1 MATTDKANG
10 AKSGGELRSGELRPA
25 DVLLAGASAPYQVHL
40 PSFDGPL
47 DLLLHLIERRQMEI
61 TAISLVAV
69 TDQFIEYVRNWQGEE
84 PPMARL
90 AEFIT
95 VGAKLLFIKSRSL
108 LPQPTREED
117 VAEADEALAEAEE
130 LRRHLLEYKL
140 AKEIARLLREREAA
154 GLMSFPRPGP
164 LMPPADQV
172 AWSRPKLVG
181 LEVEALAAA
190 FRRVLEKRNRPQ
202 PEPLPL
208 PVVKVSDKIAEIEA
222 GLAAHGRVQFEDLL
236 RLAQSRFEM
245 VVTFLAVLELWHQE
259 RIVVVQHRLFAPILL
274 LPAARSDSSGSSDQ
288 QEKNN
293 ESPQPEAPETSLQ
306 QEAPNP
312 STASNER

>member
-1 MATTDKANG
+1 MATVHGVNG
-10 AKSGGELRSGELRPA
+10 TKVVIAGTQA
-25 DVLLAGASAPYQVHL
+25 ATLASSPYTIHL
-40 PSFDGPL
+40 SIFEGPL

-69 TDQFIEYVRNWQGEE
+69 TDQFLEYVRNWQEEE

-108 LPQPTREED
+108 LPQAPRE
-117 VAEADEALAEAEE
+117 DEASEANEAMAEAEE

-154 GLMSFPRPGP
+154 GMMSFPRPGP
-164 LMPPADQV
+164 VLPAGELLTWAPP
-172 AWSRPKLVG
+172 RLVG

-190 FRRVLEKRNRPQ
+190 FRRVLEERRRSK

-208 PVVKVSDKIAEIEA
+208 PVVRVSDRIAEIEA
-222 GLAAHGRVQFEDLL
+222 ALAARGRVDFEALL
-236 RLAQSRFEM
+236 RGAQSRLEA
-245 VVTFLAVLELWHQE
+245 VVTFLAVLELWHEE
-259 RIVVVQHRLFAPILL
+259 RIQVVQDGLFAAILI
-274 LPAARSDSSGSSDQ
+274 LPAA
-288 QEKNN
+288 
-293 ESPQPEAPETSLQ
+293 A
-306 QEAPNP
+306 A
-312 STASNER
+312 

>member
-1 MATTDKANG
+1 MATLDDLTG
-10 AKSGGELRSGELRPA
+10 AKVVTDTRA
-25 DVLLAGASAPYQVHL
+25 TAAVASSAYTIRL
-40 PSFDGPL
+40 SIFEGPL

-69 TDQFIEYVRNWQGEE
+69 TDQFLEYVRDWQEEE
-84 PPMARL
+84 PPLARL

-108 LPQPTREED
+108 LPQPSRE
-117 VAEADEALAEAEE
+117 DEASEVDEAMAEAED

-164 LMPPADQV
+164 LIAADELL
-172 AWSRPKLVG
+172 AWAPPKLVG

-190 FRRVLEKRNRPQ
+190 FHRVLEERRRSQ

-208 PVVKVSDKIAEIEA
+208 PVARVSDKIAEIEA
-222 GLAAHGRVQFEDLL
+222 ALAAHGQVVFEDLL
-236 RLAQSRFEM
+236 RAAPSRLVV
-245 VVTFLAVLELWHQE
+245 VVTFLAVLELWHEE
-259 RIVVVQHRLFAPILL
+259 RIQVSQEGLFAPMLL
-274 LPAARSDSSGSSDQ
+274 LPGARVPVEAAV
-288 QEKNN
+288 
-293 ESPQPEAPETSLQ
+293 A
-306 QEAPNP
+306 AHAP
-312 STASNER
+312 STSDD

>member
-1 MATTDKANG
+1 MATLDDLNGVKAL
-10 AKSGGELRSGELRPA
+10 ADTHAATAVASSPA
-25 DVLLAGASAPYQVHL
+25 PAPYTIHL
-40 PSFDGPL
+40 SVFEGPL

-69 TDQFIEYVRNWQGEE
+69 TDQFLEYVRNWQEEE

-108 LPQPTREED
+108 LPQPGRGED
-117 VAEADEALAEAEE
+117 TSETDEAIAEAED

-164 LMPPADQV
+164 LVAADELLTW
-172 AWSRPKLVG
+172 APPKLVG

-190 FRRVLEKRNRPQ
+190 FRRVLEERRRAQ

-208 PVVKVSDKIAEIEA
+208 PLVRVSDKIAEIEA
-222 GLAAHGRVQFEDLL
+222 ALAARGRVLLEDVLRVATS
-236 RLAQSRFEM
+236 RLAV
-245 VVTFLAVLELWHQE
+245 VVTFIAVLELWHEE
-259 RIVVVQHRLFAPILL
+259 RIRVVQEGLFAPILI
-274 LPAARSDSSGSSDQ
+274 LPVEAAPIRQ
-288 QEKNN
+288 AAERVT
-293 ESPQPEAPETSLQ
+293 SPLADEG
-306 QEAPNP
+306 
-312 STASNER
+312 

>member
-1 MATTDKANG
+1 MATTDEGNG
-10 AKSGGELRSGELRPA
+10 AKPAGGLRTEDARTGETHPA
-25 DVLLAGASAPYQVHL
+25 AASLPYKVHL
-40 PSFDGPL
+40 PSFEGPL

-61 TAISLVAV
+61 TTISLVAV
-69 TDQFIEYVRNWQGEE
+69 TDQFIEYVRNWPGEE

-95 VGAKLLFIKSRSL
+95 IGAKLLFIKSRSL
-108 LPQPTREED
+108 LPQPAREED
-117 VAEADEALAEAEE
+117 VSEAEEAMAEAEE

-140 AKEIARLLREREAA
+140 AKEIAKLLREREAA

-164 LMPPADQV
+164 VVPPADQV
-172 AWSRPKLVG
+172 VWTRPKLVG

-190 FRRVLEKRNRPQ
+190 FRRVLEERRRVQ

-208 PVVKVSDKIAEIEA
+208 PVVRVSDKIAEIEA

-236 RLAQSRFEM
+236 RLAESRFEV

-259 RIVVVQHRLFAPILL
+259 RIEVVQEGLFLPILL
-274 LPAARSDSSGSSDQ
+274 LPAVPSGFSDASHQQGSAD
-288 QEKNN
+288 
-293 ESPQPEAPETSLQ
+293 
-306 QEAPNP
+306 P
-312 STASNER
+312 STAPDEG

>member
-1 MATTDKANG
+1 MATLDDLNE
-10 AKSGGELRSGELRPA
+10 AKVLA
-25 DVLLAGASAPYQVHL
+25 DTRTTTAVASAPPSSSSYTIHL
-40 PSFDGPL
+40 SIFEGPL

-69 TDQFIEYVRNWQGEE
+69 TDQFLEYVRSWQEEE

-108 LPQPTREED
+108 LPQPPRD
-117 VAEADEALAEAEE
+117 DEASEVDEAMAEAEE

-164 LMPPADQV
+164 VIPADDLLTW
-172 AWSRPKLVG
+172 APPKLVG

-190 FRRVLEKRNRPQ
+190 FHRVLEERRRTQ

-208 PVVKVSDKIAEIEA
+208 PMVRVSDKIAEIEA
-222 GLAAHGRVQFEDLL
+222 ALAAHGRVIFEDLL
-236 RLAQSRFEM
+236 RAATSRLAV
-245 VVTFLAVLELWHQE
+245 VVTFLAVLELWHEE
-259 RIVVVQHRLFAPILL
+259 RIQVTQESLFAPMLILPGERVPVQAAA
-274 LPAARSDSSGSSDQ
+274 PA
-288 QEKNN
+288 
-293 ESPQPEAPETSLQ
+293 
-306 QEAPNP
+306 P
-312 STASNER
+312 STSDD

>member
-1 MATTDKANG
+1 MATIDNMNG
-10 AKSGGELRSGELRPA
+10 AKTLADARIVAPA
-25 DVLLAGASAPYQVHL
+25 ASSPYTVHL
-40 PSFDGPL
+40 SFFEGPL

-69 TDQFIEYVRNWQGEE
+69 TDQFLEYVRNWQEEE

-95 VGAKLLFIKSRSL
+95 VGARLLFIKSRSL
-108 LPQPTREED
+108 LPQPPRE
-117 VAEADEALAEAEE
+117 DEASEVDEAMAEAED

-164 LMPPADQV
+164 IIPADNLLNW
-172 AWSRPKLVG
+172 APPKLVG

-190 FRRVLEKRNRPQ
+190 FRRVLEERRRRE

-208 PVVKVSDKIAEIEA
+208 PVVRVSDKIAEIEA
-222 GLAAHGRVQFEDLL
+222 ALAARGRVDFEELL
-236 RLAQSRFEM
+236 RAASSRLAV
-245 VVTFLAVLELWHQE
+245 VVTFLAVLELWHEE
-259 RIVVVQHRLFAPILL
+259 RIKVTQESLFAPILI
-274 LPAARSDSSGSSDQ
+274 LPAV
-288 QEKNN
+288 
-293 ESPQPEAPETSLQ
+293 LV
-306 QEAPNP
+306 
-312 STASNER
+312 

>member
-1 MATTDKANG
+1 MATIDDLNG
-10 AKSGGELRSGELRPA
+10 AKALTDTRTAAAMITSPT
-25 DVLLAGASAPYQVHL
+25 PYTIHL
-40 PSFDGPL
+40 SFFEGPL

-69 TDQFIEYVRNWQGEE
+69 TDQFLEYVRNWQEEE

-95 VGAKLLFIKSRSL
+95 IGAKLLFIKSRSL
-108 LPQPTREED
+108 LPQPPREN
-117 VAEADEALAEAEE
+117 EASEVDEAMAEAEE

-164 LMPPADQV
+164 VV
-172 AWSRPKLVG
+172 AAEDMLAWAPPKLVG

-190 FRRVLEKRNRPQ
+190 FRRVLEERKRTQ

-208 PVVKVSDKIAEIEA
+208 PVVRVSDKIAEIEA
-222 GLAAHGRVQFEDLL
+222 ALAAQGRVSFEELL
-236 RLAQSRFEM
+236 RSATSRLAV
-245 VVTFLAVLELWHQE
+245 VVTFLAVLELWHEE
-259 RIVVVQHRLFAPILL
+259 RIRVVQEDLFATILI
-274 LPAARSDSSGSSDQ
+274 LPSQHAAVHAAVADH
-288 QEKNN
+288 
-293 ESPQPEAPETSLQ
+293 A
-306 QEAPNP
+306 P
-312 STASNER
+312 STPTD

>member
-1 MATTDKANG
+1 MATLDDLNGSKA
-10 AKSGGELRSGELRPA
+10 LA
-25 DVLLAGASAPYQVHL
+25 DIRTLPTVASPPSPYTIRL
-40 PSFDGPL
+40 SIFEGPL

-69 TDQFIEYVRNWQGEE
+69 TDQFLEYVRSWQEEE
-84 PPMARL
+84 PPLERL

-108 LPQPTREED
+108 LPQPPRD
-117 VAEADEALAEAEE
+117 NEASEVDEAMAEAEE

-164 LMPPADQV
+164 VIPADDLL
-172 AWSRPKLVG
+172 AWAPPKLVG

-190 FRRVLEKRNRPQ
+190 FHRVLEERSRTQ

-208 PVVKVSDKIAEIEA
+208 PVVRVSDKIAEIEA
-222 GLAAHGRVQFEDLL
+222 ALAAHGRVIFEDLL
-236 RLAQSRFEM
+236 RSATSRLAV
-245 VVTFLAVLELWHQE
+245 VVTFLAVLDLWHEE
-259 RIVVVQHRLFAPILL
+259 RIQVTQEGLFGPMLILPGERVPV
-274 LPAARSDSSGSSDQ
+274 PAAVA
-288 QEKNN
+288 
-293 ESPQPEAPETSLQ
+293 APT
-306 QEAPNP
+306 P
-312 STASNER
+312 STSDE

>member
-10 AKSGGELRSGELRPA
+10 AKPDGDLRTGEMRPA
-25 DVLLAGASAPYQVHL
+25 DVLLARAAAPYQVHL

-69 TDQFIEYVRNWQGEE
+69 TDQFIEYVRNWPGEE

-140 AKEIARLLREREAA
+140 AKEIAKLLREREAA

-172 AWSRPKLVG
+172 TWSRPKLVG

-190 FRRVLEKRNRPQ
+190 FRRVLEKRNRAQ

-222 GLAAHGRVQFEDLL
+222 GLAAHGSVQFEDLL
-236 RLAQSRFEM
+236 QQAQSRFEM

-259 RIVVVQHRLFAPILL
+259 RIVVVQQGLFAPIVLL
-274 LPAARSDSSGSSDQ
+274 RTARPDASDPSHQ

-293 ESPQPEAPETSLQ
+293 VSPQ
-306 QEAPNP
+306 QEASDAPFQQEASNP
-312 STASNER
+312 STTPDER

>member
-1 MATTDKANG
+1 MMYAGLGSCLMATVESVNG
-10 AKSGGELRSGELRPA
+10 TKVLA
-25 DVLLAGASAPYQVHL
+25 DLHATPVASSSYTIHL
-40 PSFDGPL
+40 PLFEGPL

-69 TDQFIEYVRNWQGEE
+69 TDQFLEYVRNWQEEE

-108 LPQPTREED
+108 LPQPPRGDE
-117 VAEADEALAEAEE
+117 VAEADEAMAEAEE

-154 GLMSFPRPGP
+154 GMMSFPRPGP
-164 LMPPADQV
+164 VAPAHDLLTWAPP
-172 AWSRPKLVG
+172 RLVG

-190 FRRVLEKRNRPQ
+190 FQRVLEERRRSE

-208 PVVKVSDKIAEIEA
+208 PVVRVSDKIAEIEA
-222 GLAAHGRVQFEDLL
+222 ALAAEGRVVFEELL
-236 RLAQSRFEM
+236 RAASSRLEV

-259 RIVVVQHRLFAPILL
+259 HIKVVQDGLFASILI
-274 LPAARSDSSGSSDQ
+274 LPGERAPVPSARAPSASDD
-288 QEKNN
+288 
-293 ESPQPEAPETSLQ
+293 
-306 QEAPNP
+306 
-312 STASNER
+312 

>member
-1 MATTDKANG
+1 MATHDDLNGTKALPDTRT
-10 AKSGGELRSGELRPA
+10 AAALVTSTSP
-25 DVLLAGASAPYQVHL
+25 SPYTIHL
-40 PSFDGPL
+40 SIFEGPL

-69 TDQFIEYVRNWQGEE
+69 TDQFLEYVRGWQEE
-84 PPMARL
+84 APPMARL

-108 LPQPTREED
+108 LPQPPREDES
-117 VAEADEALAEAEE
+117 AEVDEAMAEAEE

-164 LMPPADQV
+164 VVAADDLLTW
-172 AWSRPKLVG
+172 APPKLVG

-190 FRRVLEKRNRPQ
+190 FRRVLEERHRSQ

-208 PVVKVSDKIAEIEA
+208 PVVRVSDKIAEIEVA
-222 GLAAHGRVQFEDLL
+222 LAVHGRIIFEELL
-236 RLAQSRFEM
+236 RSATSRLAV
-245 VVTFLAVLELWHQE
+245 VVTFLAVLELWHEE
-259 RIVVVQHRLFAPILL
+259 RIRVVQEGLFAPILV
-274 LPAARSDSSGSSDQ
+274 LPGERTSVQAAAPARLFSTSDD
-288 QEKNN
+288 
-293 ESPQPEAPETSLQ
+293 
-306 QEAPNP
+306 
-312 STASNER
+312 

>member
-1 MATTDKANG
+1 MATLEEANG
-10 AKSGGELRSGELRPA
+10 AKSGGITQAGDARGSG
-25 DVLLAGASAPYQVHL
+25 DASPYHVHL

-61 TAISLVAV
+61 TTISLVAV
-69 TDQFIEYVRNWQGEE
+69 TDQFIEYVRNWPDEE

-95 VGAKLLFIKSRSL
+95 IGAKLLFIKSRSL
-108 LPQPTREED
+108 LPQPAREED
-117 VAEADEALAEAEE
+117 ISEANEAMAEAEE

-140 AKEIARLLREREAA
+140 AKEIAKLLREREAA

-164 LMPPADQV
+164 ISPPADQV
-172 AWSRPKLVG
+172 TWARPKLVG

-190 FRRVLEKRNRPQ
+190 FRRVLEERRRAQ

-208 PVVKVSDKIAEIEA
+208 PVVRVSDKIAEIEA
-222 GLAAHGRVQFEDLL
+222 GLAAHGRVQFEELL
-236 RLAQSRFEM
+236 RLAESRLEV

-259 RIVVVQHRLFAPILL
+259 RILVAQEGLFAPILL
-274 LPAARSDSSGSSDQ
+274 LPVARPPASDASTSESPPSDSSLQRKDAG
-288 QEKNN
+288 
-293 ESPQPEAPETSLQ
+293 ESPPESLPQ
-306 QEAPNP
+306 DGADP
-312 STASNER
+312 STAPDEC

>member
-1 MATTDKANG
+1 MATLDDLNG
-10 AKSGGELRSGELRPA
+10 AR
-25 DVLLAGASAPYQVHL
+25 VLTDTRTISAVASPPSPYTIHL
-40 PSFDGPL
+40 SIFEGPL

-69 TDQFIEYVRNWQGEE
+69 TDQFLEYVQNWQEEE

-108 LPQPTREED
+108 LPQPPRDDESSE
-117 VAEADEALAEAEE
+117 VDEAMAEAEE

-164 LMPPADQV
+164 VIPADDLL
-172 AWSRPKLVG
+172 AWAPPKLVG

-190 FRRVLEKRNRPQ
+190 FHRVLEERRRTQ

-208 PVVKVSDKIAEIEA
+208 PVVRVSDKITEIEA
-222 GLAAHGRVQFEDLL
+222 ALAAHGRVIFEDLL
-236 RLAQSRFEM
+236 RAATSRLAV
-245 VVTFLAVLELWHQE
+245 VVTFLAVLELWHEE
-259 RIVVVQHRLFAPILL
+259 RIQVTQERLFAPMLILPGERVPVQTAAVA
-274 LPAARSDSSGSSDQ
+274 PA
-288 QEKNN
+288 
-293 ESPQPEAPETSLQ
+293 
-306 QEAPNP
+306 P
-312 STASNER
+312 STSDD